1 MASDTTVLVWKSF
14 SNGKVF
20 GMLDRKT
27 TSVKSSLRPESGSF
41 HPNFPQQ
48 KMLSDTFGN
57 V

>member
-1 MASDTTVLVWKSF
+1 MVSDTTVLVWKSF

-41 HPNFPQQ
+41 HPKFP
-48 KMLSDTFGN
+48 
-57 V
+57 